1 MQKSNNPVKS
11 ARILVVDDDQ
21 TLQRLYERLLTQLGH
36 TVYCADD
43 GKQAV
48 EMVHESHP
56 DLILMDADMP
66 QMNGFEAT
74 SLLKS
79 DNKTRGIPIVMITGM
94 HDSAHRIKALDSGV
108 DDFLAKPPEKA
119 EIIATIRSQLK
130 VKAYNDTLHD
140 YQRTLEQAVSL
151 RTDQL
156 NDAMLQLKETSIEII
171 FRLSSASEYRDED
184 TGAHIQRMSNYA
196 SLIADKMGLGSKTV
210 EAILHAAPMHDIGK
224 IGIPDSILLKPG
236 KLTDAEWKIMRQH
249 PLIGAKILGGSKIP
263 LVRMAEVIALT
274 HHEKWNGSGYPRGLK
289 GKKIPLVGRIAAVAD
304 VFDALS
310 TKRPY
315 KPAFE
320 LEQSLD
326 IIKSD
331 SGSHFDPDVIEAFFS
346 CKDEIIAIKEKYSDD
361 TESLLVKMSE
371 GTI

>member
-1 MQKSNNPVKS
+1 MDKSNNLVKS
-11 ARILVVDDDQ
+11 ARILVVDDDR

-36 TVYCADD
+36 TVYCADN
-43 GKQAV
+43 GKQAIEEV
-48 EMVHESHP
+48 QTFHP

-66 QMNGFEAT
+66 QMDGFEAT
-74 SLLKS
+74 SHLKS
-79 DNKTRGIPIVMITGM
+79 NHKTRGIPIIMITGL
-94 HDSAHRIKALDSGV
+94 HDSAHRIKALDAGV

-184 TGAHIQRMSNYA
+184 TGAHIHRMSNYA
-196 SLIADKMGLGSKTV
+196 ALIANKMGVGSKTV
-210 EAILHAAPMHDIGK
+210 ESILHAAPMHDIGK

-236 KLTDAEWKIMRQH
+236 KLTDSEWKIMRRH
-249 PLIGAKILGGSKIP
+249 PLIGAKILSGSKNP

-274 HHEKWNGSGYPRGLK
+274 HHERWDGTGYPRGLK

-320 LEQSLD
+320 LEKSLE

-331 SGSHFDPDVIEAFFS
+331 TGSHFDPDVIDAFFS
-346 CKDEIIAIKEKYSDD
+346 CQDEVIEIKEKYSDD
-361 TESLLVKMSE
+361 TESLLVQISD
-371 GTI
+371 GAT